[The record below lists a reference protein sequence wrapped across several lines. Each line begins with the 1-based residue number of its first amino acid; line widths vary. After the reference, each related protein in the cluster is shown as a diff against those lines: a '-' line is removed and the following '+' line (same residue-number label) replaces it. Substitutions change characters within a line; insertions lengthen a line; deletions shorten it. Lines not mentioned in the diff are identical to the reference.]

1 MDEILNSLKTINF
14 WQQEPSYN
22 IGFVRESYLDKLKK
36 TLGNKLIKV
45 IVGQRRSGKSYIVRQ
60 LIKYL
65 IEEKSIL
72 GKNIFYL
79 NKELYEFEKI
89 KAAADLDQIIR
100 LYKKKIKPSGKVY
113 IFIDEVQDIEDWE
126 KIIVSLAQH
135 TVDNYEVFITGSN
148 SRLLS
153 GELASNL
160 SGRYLAFEVFPFSYF
175 EFLDFFNYNNNKKNF
190 IAYLEKSGLPE
201 IYNIEQAEIQSNY
214 FRSLKNTILLKDI
227 MYRHKIRDY
236 VLLEDLFLFL
246 LHNVGNL
253 VSVSSI
259 IKYYKNKKRKAD
271 FTTITTYISY
281 MEDAFIIRQCRKYS
295 LKTKEFLSGDKK
307 YYVNDLGF
315 RNYLFPQLKT
325 DISAMLENFV
335 YLHLLMAGFEVKVGY
350 VNNLEIDFV
359 AVRENL
365 QIYIQVTYLLTSEET
380 KNREFRVLEAIN
392 DNYPKYLISM
402 DDITINHP
410 KGIIHQ
416 NIWDFIE
423 ILKTNRKL

>member
-1 MDEILNSLKTINF
+1 
-14 WQQEPSYN
+14 
-22 IGFVRESYLDKLKK
+22 
-36 TLGNKLIKV
+36 
-45 IVGQRRSGKSYIVRQ
+45 
-60 LIKYL
+60 
-65 IEEKSIL
+65 
-72 GKNIFYL
+72 
-79 NKELYEFEKI
+79 
-89 KAAADLDQIIR
+89 
-100 LYKKKIKPSGKVY
+100 
-113 IFIDEVQDIEDWE
+113 
-126 KIIVSLAQH
+126 VSLAQH